1 MANSFLSSTCA
12 HEIGTALKWGAG
24 AKPLPDPLYF
34 YPKCVRMD
42 NTDIMIFT
50 AREDIKMYR
59 QVIDTAVDKMKKT
72 QSVYQDELRS
82 IRAGRANPQ
91 LLERITVDYYGVQ
104 TPLTQMGNITAPEPR
119 MLVINLWDQK
129 SIPLVEKAILKS
141 DLGLNP
147 SNDGKIIRLVIPE
160 LNEERRKDLTKL
172 VRKGAEEAKVAV
184 RSIRRDAMDQFKK
197 LEKDS
202 KITEDDRTKAEKK
215 MQDKTDEA
223 IKAIDALCAEKEKEI
238 MAV

>member
-1 MANSFLSSTCA
+1 
-12 HEIGTALKWGAG
+12 
-24 AKPLPDPLYF
+24 
-34 YPKCVRMD
+34 
-42 NTDIMIFT
+42 
-50 AREDIKMYR
+50 MYR
-59 QVIDTAVDKMKKT
+59 QVIETAADKMKKT
-72 QSVYQDELRS
+72 QNVYQDELRS

-147 SNDGKIIRLVIPE
+147 SNDGKLIRLVIPE

-172 VRKGAEEAKVAV
+172 VRKSAEEAKVAI
-184 RSIRRDAMDQFKK
+184 RSIRRDAMEQFKK

-223 IKAIDALCAEKEKEI
+223 IKVIDALCSEKEKEI

>member
-1 MANSFLSSTCA
+1 
-12 HEIGTALKWGAG
+12 
-24 AKPLPDPLYF
+24 
-34 YPKCVRMD
+34 
-42 NTDIMIFT
+42 
-50 AREDIKMYR
+50 MYR
-59 QVIDTAVDKMKKT
+59 QVIDTAVEKMGKT
-72 QSVYQDELRS
+72 NSVYQDELRS
-82 IRAGRANPQ
+82 IRSGRANPQ

-104 TPLTQMGNITAPEPR
+104 TPLTQMGNITSPEPR

-147 SNDGKIIRLVIPE
+147 SNDGKIIRLIIPE
-160 LNEERRKDLTKL
+160 LNEERRKELNKL
-172 VRKGAEEAKVAV
+172 VRKGAEDAMVAV

>member
-1 MANSFLSSTCA
+1 
-12 HEIGTALKWGAG
+12 
-24 AKPLPDPLYF
+24 
-34 YPKCVRMD
+34 
-42 NTDIMIFT
+42 
-50 AREDIKMYR
+50 MYR
-59 QVIDTAVDKMKKT
+59 QVIETATEKMKKT
-72 QSVYQDELRS
+72 QNVYQDELRS

-119 MLVINLWDQK
+119 MLIINLWDQK

-147 SNDGKIIRLVIPE
+147 SNDGKLIRLVIPE
-160 LNEERRKDLTKL
+160 LNEERRKELTKL
-172 VRKGAEEAKVAV
+172 VRKNTEEAKVAI
-184 RSIRRDAMDQFKK
+184 RSIRRDAMEQFKK

-202 KITEDDRTKAEKK
+202 KITEDDRKSAEKK
-215 MQDKTDEA
+215 MQDKTDDA
-223 IKAIDALCAEKEKEI
+223 IKNIDKLCAEKEKEI

>member
-1 MANSFLSSTCA
+1 
-12 HEIGTALKWGAG
+12 
-24 AKPLPDPLYF
+24 
-34 YPKCVRMD
+34 
-42 NTDIMIFT
+42 
-50 AREDIKMYR
+50 MYR
-59 QVIDTAVDKMKKT
+59 QVIDTAVEKMGKT
-72 QSVYQDELRS
+72 NSVYQEELRS

-147 SNDGKIIRLVIPE
+147 TNDGKVIRLVIPE
-160 LNEERRKDLTKL
+160 LNEERRKELTKL
-172 VRKGAEEAKVAV
+172 VRKTSEEAKVAV

-202 KITEDDRTKAEKK
+202 KITEDDRKAAEKK
-215 MQDKTDEA
+215 MQDKTDDA
-223 IKAIDALCAEKEKEI
+223 IKGIDKLTAEKEKEI